1 MFFLHVIEDNKIS
14 EKYASEGL
22 KHFKDVFD
30 VELTLFPA
38 YTPDAL
44 SPELRFAEFK
54 VATNKRKLKH
64 PLHGTEKA
72 CFCTHFELWKRCV
85 KLNRSIFCF
94 EHDARLNPEITEPYD
109 IKQKLAQFIQKGSDY
124 KRDEGIAFMGRPMAT
139 AYMISPEYARN
150 IIKWVYKH
158 QKQRRNIND
167 PNSKGINMQVDTF
180 LNEYHNSYMS
190 LKENNHK
197 KRERMWKKREVF
209 IQDKSHGAIVFHG
222 PNEINNIK

>member
-1 MFFLHVIEDNKIS
+1 
-14 EKYASEGL
+14 
-22 KHFKDVFD
+22 
-30 VELTLFPA
+30 
-38 YTPDAL
+38 
-44 SPELRFAEFK
+44 
-54 VATNKRKLKH
+54 
-64 PLHGTEKA
+64 
-72 CFCTHFELWKRCV
+72 
-85 KLNRSIFCF
+85 
-94 EHDARLNPEITEPYD
+94 
-109 IKQKLAQFIQKGSDY
+109 
-124 KRDEGIAFMGRPMAT
+124 MAT